1 MLIDFICETHGTNK
15 LKLSR
20 NEQAFYDARK
30 DIPHSLEYWIKNDL
44 KCPVCSKEKEI
55 ELFKKTS
62 YIPLRF
68 QSCSFEN
75 FNETRQKEIVLDYVK
90 NFQDKKKEGT
100 SVVLA
105 HLLKKGGYKFSL
117 AHCNFKLRSKDSD
130 ADEAFCKELSKKLGV
145 KFYTKAFDVL
155 REVKETYNKNS
166 KKTFSDIQDKH
177 AKVDLLIIDEVGVQF
192 GTETEKQI
200 LFEIINERY
209 ENLRPTILVTN
220 LSLTN
225 LKEFVGDRVIDRMK
239 ENGGKIIVFS
249 GESFRGKK

>member
-75 FNETRQKEIVLDYVK
+75 FSETRQKEIVLDYVK
-90 NFQDKKKEGT
+90 NFQDKQKQGT
-100 SVVLA
+100 SLVFCGTTGSGKTHLASALCFYLIENYQIKVL
-105 HLLKKGGYKFSL
+105 
-117 AHCNFKLRSKDSD
+117 
-130 ADEAFCKELSKKLGV
+130 
-145 KFYTKAFDVL
+145 YTKAFDVL

-166 KKTFSDIQDKH
+166 KKTFSDVQDKH

-209 ENLRPTILVTN
+209 ENIRPTILVTN

>member
-1 MLIDFICETHGTNK
+1 MLIDFTCETHGTNK
-15 LKLSR
+15 LELNR
-20 NEQAFYDARK
+20 YEEGVYNCRK
-30 DIPHSLEYWIKNDL
+30 DFPHALEDWIKTEL

-55 ELFKKTS
+55 DLLKKIS
-62 YIPLRF
+62 GIPFRF

-75 FNETRQKEIVLDYVK
+75 FNKTKEKEIVLDYVK
-90 NFQDKKKEGT
+90 NFQDRQKQGT
-100 SVVLA
+100 SLVFCGTTGTGKT
-105 HLLKKGGYKFSL
+105 HLSS
-117 AHCNFKLRSKDSD
+117 A
-130 ADEAFCKELSKKLGV
+130 LSFYLIENYQTKIL
-145 KFYTKAFDVL
+145 YTKAFDVL
-155 REVKETYNKNS
+155 REVKETYNKAS
-166 KKTFSDIQDKH
+166 KKTFSDVQDKH

-225 LKEFVGDRVIDRMK
+225 LKEFAGDRVIDRMK
-239 ENGGKIIVFS
+239 ENGGKIVVFS